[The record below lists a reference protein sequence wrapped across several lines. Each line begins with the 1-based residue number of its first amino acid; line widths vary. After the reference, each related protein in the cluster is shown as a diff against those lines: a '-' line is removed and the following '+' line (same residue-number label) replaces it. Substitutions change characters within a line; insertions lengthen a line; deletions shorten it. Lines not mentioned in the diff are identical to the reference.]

1 MGKPWPGPPAL
12 TNKLGTAACVSHQE
26 ETEALGTEV
35 LGGGQR
41 HWETKILERQTEA
54 LGYGGNGRQA
64 QGDGGTG
71 VPRYWETQEVGD
83 RGTGRRR
90 HRETEM
96 ADSCSLLVS
105 QSS

>member
-41 HWETKILERQTEA
+41 HWGWRQWGTEILGRETEA
-54 LGYGGNGRQA
+54 LG
-64 QGDGGTG
+64 
-71 VPRYWETQEVGD
+71 D
-83 RGTGRRR
+83 RGSGG
-90 HRETEM
+90 
-96 ADSCSLLVS
+96 
-105 QSS
+105 